1 MSSSSTPPNYPNPAT
16 DPRSLTDAEL
26 LEAVNAHQPLALTEA
41 YHRTVSA
48 AHAVVRRL
56 LNDSD
61 KIEEVLTRVYSRL
74 WAERPTEVPLEGWA
88 RAAAWDIGTEVLR
101 RDQLAPVAPS
111 VSDQLSDLPAADS
124 RFVDT
129 AERAI
134 NELPDAQ
141 RTALLNTHDRGIAT
155 VEQEDPRAGEQLV
168 KALVALAG
176 SDTPVDGDIV
186 RSHPGLA
193 DWAMGTASPT
203 TVATIEQAIEDDQ
216 ALAELSRTLRRG
228 RRRIEGLPATPDM
241 GARILVSILA
251 VTAAPVPAAPSSA
264 PDPALGASLV
274 EDAPVGDEAP
284 ALVPEVE
291 DAPTALHVVDADA
304 NDTAFDA
311 DGQVMPTLTVV
322 SDLDAEEPVAAHD
335 GDTALE
341 DVPVIGADDEDD
353 SLEGGLLADDPFGD
367 EPVQDWVPQSTD
379 TSEMRLRDVIEG
391 AIDDDEDP
399 FGDED
404 ASPYDDEMM
413 PRTAVSGRIADQ
425 PLEAYDDTYVRADQ
439 TVMDYDDQNAAT
451 TQFQAIGQGSEDTLY
466 NDPDTPYE
474 QSGNPI
480 MNVLGPLLENQA
492 IREWV
497 LPLVVGALIGLL
509 IGYLRYG

>member
-1 MSSSSTPPNYPNPAT
+1 MT
-16 DPRSLTDAEL
+16 DGEL
-26 LEAVNAHQPLALTEA
+26 LEAVNQHQPLALTEA

-74 WAERPTEVPLEGWA
+74 WAERPTNVPLEGWA
-88 RAAAWDIGTEVLR
+88 RAATWDIGSEVLH
-101 RDQLAPVAPS
+101 RDQLAPVSPS
-111 VSDQLSDLPAADS
+111 VSEQLSDLPAPDS

-134 NELPDAQ
+134 NELADDERA
-141 RTALLNTHDRGIAT
+141 ALLRAHDQGVAT
-155 VEQEDPRAGEQLV
+155 VEQADANAAEHLV
-168 KALVALAG
+168 NALVRLAG
-176 SDTPVDGDIV
+176 AEVDEAVDAELV
-186 RSHPGLA
+186 RKYPGIA

-203 TVATIEQAIEDDQ
+203 TVQTIETGIEDDP

-251 VTAAPVPAAPSSA
+251 VTSETPTPANPVTSFTEVDEASVTQEAELPEAPV
-264 PDPALGASLV
+264 
-274 EDAPVGDEAP
+274 EDQ
-284 ALVPEVE
+284 
-291 DAPTALHVVDADA
+291 PTALHMVDDEAGEDP
-304 NDTAFDA
+304 FVE
-311 DGQVMPTLTVV
+311 GEVMPTLTVV
-322 SDLDAEEPVAAHD
+322 SSLDDEQ
-335 GDTALE
+335 
-341 DVPVIGADDEDD
+341 ADDLGTLAEVDEATAVMEEDLPVLGEEEDD
-353 SLEGGLLADDPFGD
+353 NLEGGLLSDDPYGEAD
-367 EPVQDWVPQSTD
+367 VAPVQDWVPKSTD
-379 TSEMRLRDVIEG
+379 TSEMRLRDVIDGPLE
-391 AIDDDEDP
+391 DDEDP

-404 ASPYDDEMM
+404 VSPYGDERM
-413 PRTAVSGRIADQ
+413 PRTAQSGRIADE
-425 PLEAYDDTYVRADQ
+425 PIGAYDDPYVVDQ
-439 TVMDYDDQNAAT
+439 TAIDFDDPNAAT

-480 MNVLGPLLENQA
+480 MNALGPLLENQA

-497 LPLVVGALIGLL
+497 LPLVVGAIVGLI
-509 IGYLRYG
+509 IGVIVH